1 MKIPARSSILSQGS
15 VLVVTLSI
23 TTILAILISS
33 FLCLLRTQYLSVAR
47 AQYWNNALAV
57 AEAGIEEAMAHL
69 NSGVTTAHLA
79 TNTWLSLGSGIVGKT
94 NFLGTSYSAITIQ
107 IPPAVTNPYPVIVST
122 AYVPGPIS
130 GPTLTRKIQVNTK
143 PKTVGNGGGIIV
155 KGTINLGGSKSTVD
169 SFDSSNTN
177 YSTGGLYDSTKAKAN
192 ANVTS
197 ISTLSNAMT
206 ISESQV
212 YGTTHTVYGVQTIV
226 DTSKQGTGSVGD
238 QNWVNGGNIG
248 IQSGHAAQD
257 ASYTFTDVT
266 LPSGLVWQTPTLLK
280 GQNALK
286 TNGVTFAYVLD
297 NSYNWQLSD
306 LSSAVYVSSPN
317 VILYVTSTLS
327 LGTGAEIYIA
337 PGASFTMYVAASSAS
352 IGGQGVVNSSG
363 LAKNFTYYGL
373 PTNTSLGLQANA
385 SFVGQIYAPQADMTL
400 GGGGSTPYDFS
411 GQVVAKSFNLNG
423 HYSFHYDEG
432 LQTSGS
438 AISGYVASSW
448 NEF

>member
-1 MKIPARSSILSQGS
+1 MKIPARSSILGQGS

-107 IPPAVTNPYPVIVST
+107 IPPAVTNPDPVIVST

-130 GPTLTRKIQVNTK
+130 GPTLSRRIQVNTK
-143 PKTVGNGGGIIV
+143 PKTVGNGGGITV

-197 ISTLSNAMT
+197 ISTLSNAT
-206 ISESQV
+206 CSDGIS
-212 YGTTHTVYGVQTIV
+212 
-226 DTSKQGTGSVGD
+226 TGGCAVKRT
-238 QNWVNGGNIG
+238 Q
-248 IQSGHAAQD
+248 A
-257 ASYTFTDVT
+257 
-266 LPSGLVWQTPTLLK
+266 
-280 GQNALK
+280 GQ
-286 TNGVTFAYVLD
+286 
-297 NSYNWQLSD
+297 Q
-306 LSSAVYVSSPN
+306 
-317 VILYVTSTLS
+317 
-327 LGTGAEIYIA
+327 
-337 PGASFTMYVAASSAS
+337 
-352 IGGQGVVNSSG
+352 
-363 LAKNFTYYGL
+363 
-373 PTNTSLGLQANA
+373 
-385 SFVGQIYAPQADMTL
+385 
-400 GGGGSTPYDFS
+400 
-411 GQVVAKSFNLNG
+411 
-423 HYSFHYDEG
+423 
-432 LQTSGS
+432 
-438 AISGYVASSW
+438 
-448 NEF
+448 